1 MRYPWISIKQTS
13 VWFVNEISVDISLTN
28 QTDVCFINRDSHSH
42 PLMSFICVES
52 HLQVRFMSLQ
62 GISFARHAYIFA
74 RYLIYTSGINLR
86 LRAVFFTRAC
96 LLCNTYKSDL
106 VIHLQVT
113 MSSFCGY
120 LIYKSCLYFR
130 LLYISCT
137 IRAYFSHLCLYE
149 IFLPM

>member
-1 MRYPWISIKQTS
+1 M
-13 VWFVNEISVDISLTN
+13 NISLTS
-28 QTDVCFINRDSHSH
+28 QPDVCFINGDPHLY
-42 PLMSFICVES
+42 PFMSFICVES

-86 LRAVFFTRAC
+86 LRAVFFTGAC

-113 MSSFCGY
+113 MSSFCGVPHLQVMFIFSSAVY
-120 LIYKSCLYFR
+120 LMYNTGL
-130 LLYISCT
+130 
-137 IRAYFSHLCLYE
+137 
-149 IFLPM
+149 FLTPLPT